1 MAIPAIWTFIL
12 VAKILCRNLLLK
24 TLCGPVPICRDACF
38 SLFHARV
45 LNPVII
51 INCCFLC
58 PLYTIISACSWKNL
72 EIVTTEETQPETL
85 IELLSHFTP
94 PTFAFSKS
102 RQIIIFFYEMSLCI
116 KKKKDFKWYLFLSVV
131 KSYLANFRFW
141 WYKQP

>member
-12 VAKILCRNLLLK
+12 VAKSLCRNLLLK

-72 EIVTTEETQPETL
+72 EIITTEDTQPETL
-85 IELLSHFTP
+85 IEPLSHFTP
-94 PTFAFSKS
+94 LTFAVSKS

-116 KKKKDFKWYLFLSVV
+116 LKKYFKWSLFLSDFN
-131 KSYLANFRFW
+131 SYSANFRFW